1 MLNIPGLEMRPE
13 IKGPQEGHVD
23 LNSHIGDLGYR
34 KYRWGV
40 KKKKKMRS
48 LSQERPGILSR
59 LSR

>member
-13 IKGPQEGHVD
+13 SKGPQEGHVD

-40 KKKKKMRS
+40 KKKMRS
-48 LSQERPGILSR
+48 LRQERPGILSR

>member
-23 LNSHIGDLGYR
+23 LKSHIGDLGYR

-40 KKKKKMRS
+40 KKKKK
-48 LSQERPGILSR
+48 
-59 LSR
+59 